1 MTRNDDR
8 RPHSKSEDFQSNVK
22 LQAAH
27 DSAFSHLANYVNKS
41 IIEDL
46 NAERMTMLRML
57 REHYLQFML
66 EHYPD
71 FYNIDYTTNK
81 SRLIKC
87 FGNKIQFW
95 QPNYKSE
102 LVISPGVKKVQA
114 IESAFE
120 IAAAES

>member
-1 MTRNDDR
+1 M
-8 RPHSKSEDFQSNVK
+8 K

-27 DSAFSHLANYVNKS
+27 DVAFSHLANCVNKS

-46 NAERMTMLRML
+46 NVERMTML

-66 EHYPD
+66 EHHPD
-71 FYNIDYTTNK
+71 FYNPDYKTYKLK
-81 SRLIKC
+81 SKLIKC
-87 FGNKIQFW
+87 FGNRIQFW

-102 LVISPGVKKVQA
+102 LVYSPVVKKGQA

-120 IAAAES
+120 IAASESKRLEDSALILR